1 MITVVF
7 PPTDFT
13 FESSKLTQVQGFGL
27 FGSLRE
33 LQFSMDESQRS
44 LKIINGIEGYRQ
56 ANITGKVIINMVRN
70 PMNRKTSDS
79 FKIYVTD
86 SLGEKLAIIE
96 NGVTYTA
103 RSGTV

>member
-1 MITVVF
+1 
-7 PPTDFT
+7 
-13 FESSKLTQVQGFGL
+13 
-27 FGSLRE
+27 
-33 LQFSMDESQRS
+33 
-44 LKIINGIEGYRQ
+44 
-56 ANITGKVIINMVRN
+56 MVRN

-103 RSGTV
+103 KSGTV